1 MEKIFI
7 KSLENAVADS
17 IKVILLTDCSNA
29 HAAVHAV
36 QPRAVDKSTRI
47 LLNYIRD
54 HLPFAAITFVDAGF
68 NVADLG
74 TKQSPNS
81 KPWTLLVQENQFSI
95 GFLGREKYKELM
107 AIKDAEKSKS
117 LPIHFIKKVYTTL
130 T

>member
-1 MEKIFI
+1 M
-7 KSLENAVADS
+7 
-17 IKVILLTDCSNA
+17 
-29 HAAVHAV
+29 

-81 KPWTLLVQENQFSI
+81 KPWTLLVQENLFSI
-95 GFLGREKYKELM
+95 GFLGRAKYKELM
-107 AIKDAEKSKS
+107 SLREPEKTKDV
-117 LPIHFIKKVYTTL
+117 PTHFIETVFFNKVKPSTSDESTNP
-130 T
+130 TPF